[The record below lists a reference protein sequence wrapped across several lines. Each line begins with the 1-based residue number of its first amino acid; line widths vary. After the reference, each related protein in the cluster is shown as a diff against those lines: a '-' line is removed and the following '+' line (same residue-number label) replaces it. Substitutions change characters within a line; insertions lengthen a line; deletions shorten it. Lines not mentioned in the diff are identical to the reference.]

1 MLSMIP
7 SCKVDMKREMPLVSS
22 KDIATVECV
31 LRLHRGY

>member
-1 MLSMIP
+1 M
-7 SCKVDMKREMPLVSS
+7 CEMPLVSS